1 MDLAPLHSPQ
11 VAIIIPV
18 KKINAYVRESV
29 PRILNLRYR
38 NFEVLVLPDV
48 VDGQESLADDDR
60 VRIVPTGA
68 VGPAEKR
75 DMALQFSSAQLLAF
89 LDDDAYPKP
98 DWLGHALPHFEDTRV
113 GAVGGPAVTPQDDN
127 VWQKAS
133 GEVFSTWLGGGVYS
147 YRYIPRQRREV
158 DDYPSVNFIIR
169 RDVFEKAGG
178 FDSTFW
184 PGEDTKLCLEVTKG
198 LGLKIVYD
206 PEVFVWHHRR
216 ELFLPHLKQVTN
228 YALHRGFFAKI
239 FPQTSLRPS
248 YFIPSVFA
256 LTFILALFGML
267 SDSFILRLPVF
278 AVGVYL
284 VLLAGAVATV
294 SVRNRNPIIG
304 VLSGAGIFVTHFCYG
319 LYFLKGLCTRNLAR

>member
-1 MDLAPLHSPQ
+1 
-11 VAIIIPV
+11 
-18 KKINAYVRESV
+18 
-29 PRILNLRYR
+29 
-38 NFEVLVLPDV
+38 
-48 VDGQESLADDDR
+48 
-60 VRIVPTGA
+60 
-68 VGPAEKR
+68 
-75 DMALQFSSAQLLAF
+75 MALQFSRAQLLAF
-89 LDDDAYPKP
+89 LDDDAYPEP
-98 DWLGHALPHFEDTRV
+98 DWLGHALPHFEDARV
-113 GAVGGPAVTPQDDN
+113 GAVGGPAVTPPDDN

-147 YRYIPRQRREV
+147 YRYIPQQRREV

-184 PGEDTKLCLEVTKG
+184 PGEDTKLCLEVTKS

-248 YFIPSVFA
+248 YFIPSLFA
-256 LTFILALFGML
+256 LTFILALFGIV
-267 SDSFILRLPVF
+267 SDSFVLRLPLF

-284 VLLAGAVATV
+284 VLLGGAVVTV
-294 SVRNRNPIIG
+294 SARNRNPIIG

-319 LYFLKGLCTRNLAR
+319 LYFLKGLCTRSLAR